1 MAIYYGD
8 GTNSNG
14 SSTGG
19 RIVQCITASK
29 SDHTNHTGMSWS
41 TNVPSLNPSI
51 TLSDSNN
58 KVLIMY
64 SINVSAAANVYS
76 AQVRMVR
83 ASTALG
89 TGTLGQSSQIAANNH
104 FFTSYDA
111 YSSYGFECLS
121 NGYLDS
127 PGSGTH
133 SYGLQIRSGYSNYQ
147 IWVNRTYANSANAN
161 SGSASSNITLFEIAH
176 T

>member
-19 RIVQCITASK
+19 RIVQCVTAAK
-29 SDHTNHTGMSWS
+29 NNHTNHTGNSWS

-58 KVLIMY
+58 KVLIIY
-64 SINVSAAANVYS
+64 AINVSAAANVYS
-76 AQVRMVR
+76 AQVRLVR
-83 ASTALG
+83 GSTALG
-89 TGTLGQSSQIAANNH
+89 TGGLGHSSQVAANNH

-121 NGYLDS
+121 NGYLDA

-133 SYGLQIRSGYSNYQ
+133 SYGLQIRSGYSNFQ
-147 IWVNRTYANSANAN
+147 IWVNRTYQNQSANN
-161 SGSASSNITLFEIAH
+161 SGSASSYITLFEIAH